1 MKKWAMEWPNVFLL
15 VWVLLLV
22 VLIQVLPQVD
32 LPDTAFQGGTSP
44 IIIHAQY
51 TSAPSTGT
59 ISSPVRDAFARN
71 IRERHLQH
79 SPVAIGSTRS
89 ILPILYRSL
98 RC

>member
-1 MKKWAMEWPNVFLL
+1 MEWPNVFLL
-15 VWVLLLV
+15 VWLLLLV

-59 ISSPVRDAFARN
+59 ISGPVRGGFVRD
-71 IRERHLQH
+71 IPERHLQH
-79 SPVAIGSTRS
+79 GPVAIDSARS